1 MAGFKQ
7 TTSKLVVALAA
18 FAAVSAAPDK
28 HELAF
33 KRFVAKYGRSY
44 ESKEKERAKFAV
56 FKGRY
61 MFIEAEN
68 MKVHPYKLGVNEF
81 ADQSPDEFR
90 TERLCLQ
97 MPAVGKPWQGAPHLG
112 TDVYSGAVLPAEVD
126 WVSRGA
132 VTLPKNQQQCGSCWA
147 FSTTGALEGAWQ
159 IATNKLVSLSEQQLV
174 DCSMENHG
182 CHGGMMDM
190 AFDFLE
196 HESVCTEDSYPYT
209 AEDGT
214 CHASTCTEGIPRGA
228 VIGFQDVAEGD
239 QQALMEAVAKQPV
252 SVAIEADQNAFQL
265 YSHGVLT
272 KECGN
277 KLDHG
282 VLLVGYGTENGIS
295 YWKIKNSWGA
305 SWGEN
310 GFIRLERGG
319 VSKDGECG
327 IKLMPSYPV
336 VQGAPGPSPGPAP
349 GPAPAPPSPTP
360 PSPTPPGCT
369 DSATFCTDPFIF
381 NPDWECRLLASYCRQ
396 TCGCCDPMPPS
407 ACDGVAQPPNA
418 TLPTIVF

>member
-1 MAGFKQ
+1 MAVFKQ
-7 TTSKLVVALAA
+7 TTSKLVVALGA

-44 ESKEKERAKFAV
+44 ESKEKERAKFAA

-68 MKVHPYKLGVNEF
+68 MKVHPYKLAVNEF

-90 TERLCLQ
+90 AERLCLQ

-112 TDVYSGAVLPAEVD
+112 TDVYSGAALPAEVD
-126 WVSRGA
+126 WESRGA
-132 VTLPKNQQQCGSCWA
+132 VTPPKNQQQCGSCWA

-209 AEDGT
+209 ATDGT

-295 YWKIKNSWGA
+295 YWKIKNSWGP

-319 VSKDGECG
+319 VTKDGECG
-327 IKLMPSYPV
+327 IKTMPSYPV

-360 PSPTPPGCT
+360 PSPPPPGCT
-369 DSATFCTDPFIF
+369 DSATFCTDPSIF

-396 TCGCCDPMPPS
+396 TCGCCDPTPPS
-407 ACDGVAQPPNA
+407 ACDGVTQPPNA
-418 TLPTIVF
+418 TQPTIVF